1 MKSPDLQ
8 HFKIYTIGHGN
19 RQVDELIHLLQ
30 QNNIGMVID
39 VRSLPY
45 SRFHPQF
52 KQINLRN
59 SLEGAG
65 ITYLWLGKE
74 LGGKPA
80 DPNLYRNGKVDYRAM
95 KETELFKQG
104 IQQLLK
110 LAGGNV
116 KVTLICSERD
126 QNECHRKHLIA
137 EELVKFGVT
146 VLHINKAGTI
156 EQHVN
161 IDDYSLFN

>member
-1 MKSPDLQ
+1 MKVSDLQ
-8 HFKIYTIGHGN
+8 RIKIYTIGHGSRHIEEIIN
-19 RQVDELIHLLQ
+19 LLQ
-30 QNNIGMVID
+30 QNNIEIVID

-52 KQINLRN
+52 KQVNLKN
-59 SLEGAG
+59 SLEAVG

-80 DPNLYRNGKVDYRAM
+80 DPNLYRNGKVDYHAM

-110 LAGGNV
+110 LAEGNV

-146 VLHINKAGTI
+146 VLHINKVGTI

-161 IDDYSLFN
+161 IDDYSLFS